1 MPERL
6 VDKFLFDPGAALTRP
21 ARPSTVAPMA
31 ALAPPLAAIAPLGIV
46 VIAVL
51 LGLLLWALWFAFGSQ
66 AFGLP
71 AMIGLLVVLAGISVF
86 GNDGLAG
93 LAFVVLALIALALV
107 IGMAMRL
114 GNDRPRRRP

>member
-1 MPERL
+1 
-6 VDKFLFDPGAALTRP
+6 
-21 ARPSTVAPMA
+21 MA
-31 ALAPPLAAIAPLGIV
+31 ALATPLATVSFPAAI

-51 LGLLLWALWFAFGSQ
+51 LALLAWALWFAFGSQ

-71 AMIGLLVVLAGISVF
+71 SMIGLLVVIAGISVF

-93 LAFVVLALIALALV
+93 LAFVVVALIALAMV
-107 IGMAMRL
+107 IGAAMRL

>member
-1 MPERL
+1 MN
-6 VDKFLFDPGAALTRP
+6 T
-21 ARPSTVAPMA
+21 
-31 ALAPPLAAIAPLGIV
+31 LASPLATIGPVGVV

-51 LGLLLWALWFAFGSQ
+51 LALLAWALWFAFGEQ
-66 AFGLP
+66 VFGVP

-86 GNDGLAG
+86 GNDGLGG
-93 LAFVVLALIALALV
+93 LAFVILALIALALV